1 MTFEVKAPM
10 AGSILRVEVTEG
22 ATVDEATVLLIMDSM
37 KMEVPVEATYAGVIK
52 TIHCAVGDLVDQ
64 DHLLVTLS

>member
-22 ATVDEATVLLIMDSM
+22 ATVDETTVLLIMDSM
-37 KMEVPVEATYAGVIK
+37 KMEVSVEATYAGVVK
-52 TIHCAVGDLVDQ
+52 AIHCAAGDQVDQ
-64 DHLLVTLS
+64 DNLLVTLS